1 MLKTKMLVILHY
13 VRLSVKWCLFSMVT
27 GIVCGLLGSGLY
39 YFVQWANEIRGSYS
53 FLILFLPLAGLI
65 IVKFY
70 HMFGI
75 EEDKGTDLIFDS
87 VRNAQAIPFKI
98 TVVSF
103 LSTVFTHLF
112 GGSAGRVG
120 VAIQMGGSIS
130 SNLSRFF
137 KLNPKDRSL
146 FVMCGMAGLISALF
160 GTPLMAAFLSMEVIS
175 IGVIYYAA
183 LLPCLL
189 TSITS
194 FFVSEL
200 LGVTPMRYNIASV
213 PSLNVDSV
221 TKVGFLAV
229 GCAVV
234 SILFCAC
241 MKLWGDNMKK
251 HVKNQYVRIL
261 IGSVTVIALT
271 FLTGSQI
278 YNGSSASL
286 LNMAIEY
293 GQAHPYDFLLKIVFT
308 AITLQSGFKGGAVFP
323 AFVIGATFGCTF
335 GWWLGLPVEFAAAIG
350 MVAVFCG
357 SVNCPIASIFLSVEV
372 FGGIGIVLFAI
383 ACAISFVFSGYF
395 TVFPGQQFVYS
406 KLRIEY
412 KHSTM
417 RNVEDDDLDGDP
429 YR

>member
-1 MLKTKMLVILHY
+1 ML
-13 VRLSVKWCLFSMVT
+13 T
-27 GIVCGLLGSGLY
+27 GAVCGLLGTGLY
-39 YFVQWANEIRGSYS
+39 FFVQWANEIRSSYS
-53 FLILFLPLAGLI
+53 WLLLFLPVAGLI
-65 IVKFY
+65 IVKTY
-70 HMFGI
+70 HMFDI
-75 EEDKGTDLIFDS
+75 HEDKGTDLIFDS

-130 SNLSRFF
+130 SNLSRIF

-189 TSITS
+189 TSLTS
-194 FFVSEL
+194 YFVAISLNVVPMRYSLTEIPL
-200 LGVTPMRYNIASV
+200 LGVESV
-213 PSLNVDSV
+213 I
-221 TKVGFLAV
+221 KIGFFGV
-229 GCAVV
+229 SCAVV
-234 SILFCAC
+234 SIMFCGA
-241 MKLWGDNMKK
+241 MKLWGDTVKK
-251 HVKNQYVRIL
+251 HIENQYIRIL
-261 IGSVTVIALT
+261 IGSGIIIILT
-271 FLTGSQI
+271 LLSGSQV
-278 YNGSSASL
+278 YNGSSALL
-286 LNMAIEY
+286 LNQAINY
-293 GQAHPYDFLLKIVFT
+293 GQAHPYDFLLKILFT
-308 AITLQSGFKGGAVFP
+308 AITLQSGYKGGAVFP
-323 AFVIGATFGCTF
+323 ALVIGATFGCTF
-335 GWWLGLPVEFAAAIG
+335 GWWLGLPVEFAAAVG

-357 SVNCPIASIFLSVEV
+357 SVNCPIASIFLAIEV
-372 FGGIGIVLFAI
+372 FGGGGIVLFAI

-417 RNVEDDDLDGDP
+417 RNVEEDDFD
-429 YR
+429 

>member
-1 MLKTKMLVILHY
+1 MLKTKLIVVLHY
-13 VRLSVKWCLFSMVT
+13 VRLSIKWCLFSIVT
-27 GIVCGLLGSGLY
+27 GTICGLLGSGLY
-39 YFVQWANEIRGSYS
+39 YFVQWANEIRGEYNR
-53 FLILFLPLAGLI
+53 LLLFLPVAGVI
-65 IVKFY
+65 IVKIY
-70 HMFGI
+70 HMFDI

-87 VRNAQAIPFKI
+87 VRNAQEIPFKI

-103 LSTVFTHLF
+103 LSTIFTHLF

-146 FVMCGMAGLISALF
+146 FVMCGMSGLISALF

-194 FFVSEL
+194 FFVAEAL
-200 LGVTPMRYNIASV
+200 NITPMRYTLAEIPALSME
-213 PSLNVDSV
+213 SV
-221 TKVGFLAV
+221 TKIGFLAL

-234 SILFCAC
+234 SILFCGA
-241 MKLWGDNMKK
+241 MKLWGEMMKRY
-251 HVKNQYVRIL
+251 VENQYLRIL
-261 IGSVTVIALT
+261 IGSGLIIILT
-271 FLTGSQI
+271 LIVGDQT

-286 LNMAIEY
+286 LTQAIEY
-293 GQAHPYDFLLKIVFT
+293 GQAHPYDFILKILFT
-308 AITLQSGFKGGAVFP
+308 AITLQSGYKGGAVFP
-323 AFVIGATFGCTF
+323 ALVIGATFGCTF

-357 SVNCPIASIFLSVEV
+357 SVNCPVASIFLSAEV
-372 FGGIGIVLFAI
+372 FGGVGLALFAI

-395 TVFPGQQFVYS
+395 TVFPGQRFIYS

-412 KHSTM
+412 KHSTI
-417 RNVEDDDLDGDP
+417 RNVEDDDLP
-429 YR
+429 S

>member
-1 MLKTKMLVILHY
+1 MGKSVAIGLTNLHY
-13 VRLSVKWCLFSMVT
+13 AILTTDRAPKTNSNSDPGEIAYEEPIRLSGAITANFSPNASNDTLFADDGPYDTASTLGAMSLELNVAD
-27 GIVCGLLGSGLY
+27 IPPEHRARLLGATYDSTTGM
-39 YFVQWANEIRGSYS
+39 
-53 FLILFLPLAGLI
+53 
-65 IVKFY
+65 VK
-70 HMFGI
+70 
-75 EEDKGTDLIFDS
+75 DS
-87 VRNAQAIPFKI
+87 ASDIPPY
-98 TVVSF
+98 V
-103 LSTVFTHLF
+103 
-112 GGSAGRVG
+112 
-120 VAIQMGGSIS
+120 
-130 SNLSRFF
+130 
-137 KLNPKDRSL
+137 
-146 FVMCGMAGLISALF
+146 
-160 GTPLMAAFLSMEVIS
+160 
-175 IGVIYYAA
+175 
-183 LLPCLL
+183 
-189 TSITS
+189 
-194 FFVSEL
+194 
-200 LGVTPMRYNIASV
+200 
-213 PSLNVDSV
+213 
-221 TKVGFLAV
+221 AV

-323 AFVIGATFGCTF
+323 ALVIGATFGCTF

>member
-1 MLKTKMLVILHY
+1 MLKTKLIVIQHY
-13 VRLSVKWCLFSMVT
+13 VRLSVKWCLFSILT
-27 GIVCGLLGSGLY
+27 GIVCGLLGTGLY
-39 YFVQWANEIRGSYS
+39 FFVQWANEIRGEYNWL
-53 FLILFLPLAGLI
+53 LIFLPIAGLI
-65 IVKFY
+65 VVKTY
-70 HMFGI
+70 HMFDI
-75 EEDKGTDLIFDS
+75 HEDKGTDLIFDS
-87 VRNAQAIPFKI
+87 VRNAQDIPFKI

-130 SNLSRFF
+130 SNLSRIF

-189 TSITS
+189 TSLTS
-194 FFVSEL
+194 YFVAEAL
-200 LGVTPMRYNIASV
+200 NIVPMRYTIEQV
-213 PSLNVDSV
+213 PALSVDSV
-221 TKVGFLAV
+221 TKIIFLGAA
-229 GCAVV
+229 CAVV
-234 SILFCAC
+234 SILFCGV
-241 MKLWGDNMKK
+241 MKLWGDTMKK
-251 HVKNQYVRIL
+251 KVENQYIRIL
-261 IGSVTVIALT
+261 IGSGIIIILT
-271 FLTGSQI
+271 LLSGSQV

-286 LNMAIEY
+286 LNQAIIY

-308 AITLQSGFKGGAVFP
+308 AITLQSGYKGGAVFP
-323 AFVIGATFGCTF
+323 ALVIGATFGCTF
-335 GWWLGLPVEFAAAIG
+335 GWWLGLPVEFAAAVG

-372 FGGIGIVLFAI
+372 FGGAGIVLFAI

-395 TVFPGQQFVYS
+395 TVFPGQQFIYS

-417 RNVEDDDLDGDP
+417 RNVEEDDFD
-429 YR
+429 

>member
-1 MLKTKMLVILHY
+1 ML
-13 VRLSVKWCLFSMVT
+13 T
-27 GIVCGLLGSGLY
+27 GAVCGLLGTGLY
-39 YFVQWANEIRGSYS
+39 FFVQWANEIRGEYNW
-53 FLILFLPLAGLI
+53 LLLFLPIAGII
-65 IVKFY
+65 IVKTY
-70 HMFGI
+70 HMFDI
-75 EEDKGTDLIFDS
+75 HEDKGTDLIFDS

-130 SNLSRFF
+130 SNLSRIF

-189 TSITS
+189 TSLTS
-194 FFVSEL
+194 YFVAVAL
-200 LGVTPMRYNIASV
+200 NVVPMRYNLIQIPALGVESV
-213 PSLNVDSV
+213 I
-221 TKVGFLAV
+221 KIGFFGV
-229 GCAVV
+229 SCAVV
-234 SILFCAC
+234 SIMFCGA
-241 MKLWGDNMKK
+241 MKLWGDTVKK
-251 HVKNQYVRIL
+251 HIENQYIRIL
-261 IGSVTVIALT
+261 IGSGIIIILT
-271 FLTGSQI
+271 LLSGSQV

-286 LNMAIEY
+286 LNQAINY

-308 AITLQSGFKGGAVFP
+308 AITLQSGYKGGAVFP
-323 AFVIGATFGCTF
+323 ALVIGATFGCTF
-335 GWWLGLPVEFAAAIG
+335 GWWLGLPVEFAAAVG

-357 SVNCPIASIFLSVEV
+357 SVNCPIASIFLAIEV
-372 FGGIGIVLFAI
+372 FGGEGIVLFAI

-417 RNVEDDDLDGDP
+417 RNVEEDDFD
-429 YR
+429 

>member
-1 MLKTKMLVILHY
+1 MIKTKLIVMVHY
-13 VRLSVKWCLFSMVT
+13 IRLSVKWCLFSILT
-27 GIVCGLLGSGLY
+27 GTVCGLLGSALY
-39 YFVQWANEIRGSYS
+39 FFVQWANEIRGEHNW
-53 FLILFLPLAGLI
+53 LLLFLPVAGLI
-65 IVKFY
+65 IVKIY
-70 HMFGI
+70 QMFGLK
-75 EEDKGTDLIFDS
+75 EDKGTDLIFDS
-87 VRNAQAIPFKI
+87 VRNAQEIPFKI

-103 LSTVFTHLF
+103 LSTIFTHLF

-130 SNLSRFF
+130 SNLSKIF

-183 LLPCLL
+183 FLPCLL
-189 TSITS
+189 TSLVS
-194 FFVSEL
+194 YFVAEAL
-200 LGVTPMRYNIASV
+200 NITPMRYTIASV
-213 PSLNVDSV
+213 PSLNVESV
-221 TKVGFLAV
+221 TKVMFLGV
-229 GCAVV
+229 GCAIV
-234 SILFCAC
+234 SILFCAA
-241 MKLWGDNMKK
+241 MKLWGDTVKK
-251 HVKNQYVRIL
+251 HIENQYIRIL
-261 IGSVTVIALT
+261 IGSGIIIILT
-271 FLTGSQI
+271 LVTGSQV

-286 LNMAIEY
+286 LNAAIIY
-293 GQAHPYDFLLKIVFT
+293 GQAHPYDFLLKILFT
-308 AITLQSGFKGGAVFP
+308 AITLQSGYKGGAVFP
-323 AFVIGATFGCTF
+323 ALVIGATFGCTF
-335 GWWLGLPVEFAAAIG
+335 GWWLGLPVEFAAAVG

-372 FGGIGIVLFAI
+372 FGGAGIVLFAI

-417 RNVEDDDLDGDP
+417 RNVENDDLT
-429 YR
+429 